1 MPRRAI
7 RCWLVLALA
16 LLPRV
21 ARAQESLTDK
31 VTGLFTFGDCGA
43 PLCLN
48 VAGNSPHGSH
58 FIGDAEAGGLTVV
71 SFLTNSVGL
80 NASSFPIGGTSGGTS
95 FTLVGGVPVRTTSS
109 LGPIFADRADNLGKG
124 RFLMGADVNYI
135 RYRSLRGVPM
145 DNLNFNFTH
154 QNVGDPAMGNPNF
167 ENDFITVQMSLNVDQ
182 LVAAAFVTYGLL
194 NHLDISVAVPVV
206 HTSLEGETEAQIN
219 PFGLPIVHYFAGD
232 SINPILRAS
241 STTFGSA
248 TGLGDVAARLKWGV
262 VSSTRFSMAAL
273 ADVRFPTGD
282 EANLLGAGHYSV
294 RGVLVAS
301 SHFGSFSPHLNV
313 GYLYREGTGVNDQ
326 VITYGGFD
334 QLVAPWATM
343 AVDIL
348 ANWELGTPFQVP
360 PPVEYTQPYAHEIV
374 RTNVPDSHDHRIDG
388 SFGFKFRLSNAAT
401 ALVNVLVPLRNGGVT
416 PDVAYTTGLEFNF

>member
-1 MPRRAI
+1 MPRRLL

-16 LLPRV
+16 ALPRL
-21 ARAQESLTDK
+21 AEAQSLTDK
-31 VTGLFTFGDCGA
+31 VKGLFTFGDCGA

-48 VAGNSPHGSH
+48 VVGGGIHGTH
-58 FIGDAEAGGLTVV
+58 FIADAENGGLLVV

-95 FTLVGGVPVRTTSS
+95 FTLVGGVPQRTTSS

-124 RFLMGADVNYI
+124 RFLMGADFNYI
-135 RYRSLRGVPM
+135 RYRTVRGVP
-145 DNLNFNFTH
+145 LNNVLLNFTH
-154 QNVGDPAMGNPNF
+154 QNIGDPAMGNPDF
-167 ENDFITVQMSLNVDQ
+167 ENDFITVRLDLNVDQ
-182 LVAAAFVTYGLL
+182 LVSAFYVTYGLL
-194 NHLDISVAVPVV
+194 NHLDVSLAVPLV
-206 HTSLEGETEAQIN
+206 HTSMEGRTDAQIN
-219 PFGLPIVHYFAGD
+219 PFGLPILHYFAGD
-232 SINPILRAS
+232 PTNPILRAS

-248 TGLGDVAARLKWGV
+248 TGIGDVAARLKWGM
-262 VSSTRFSMAAL
+262 VSGKEFSMAVL

-282 EANLLGAGHYSV
+282 ESNLLGAGHYSA

-313 GYLYREGTGVNDQ
+313 GYLYREGSGINDQ
-326 VITYGGFD
+326 VITWGGFD

-360 PPVEYTQPYAHEIV
+360 GPVEYTQPYAHTIV
-374 RTNVPDSHDHRIDG
+374 RTSVPDTHDHQING
-388 SFGFKFRLSNAAT
+388 SLGFKFSLSPAAT
-401 ALVNVLVPLRNGGVT
+401 ALANVLVPLRNGGVT
-416 PDVAYTTGLEFNF
+416 PDVAYTMGLEFNF